1 MSAKTTFY
9 GTWNE
14 DGTATIQGRVIAR
27 DGTGATVAGEG
38 KLVKMADLSSIT
50 IKVFNI
56 SADPPTETYTATL
69 TISAVI
75 FDSLQTDATWVP
87 TVDSTGFNFSAD
99 IPASA
104 FPTGDQKYRAEVKY
118 TTTGSSIGWGRWEG
132 LAAGVYTS

>member
-1 MSAKTTFY
+1 MSAKTTIY

-27 DGTGATVAGEG
+27 DGTGAPVAGEG
-38 KLVKMADLSSIT
+38 RAVKQADLSTVT

-56 SADPPTETYTATL
+56 SADPPTESYTATL
-69 TISAVI
+69 TIASVI

-87 TVDSTGFNFSAD
+87 GVDSTGFNFSVD

-118 TTTGSSIGWGRWEG
+118 TTTGGSVGWGRWQG
-132 LAAGVYTS
+132 LAVGVATS